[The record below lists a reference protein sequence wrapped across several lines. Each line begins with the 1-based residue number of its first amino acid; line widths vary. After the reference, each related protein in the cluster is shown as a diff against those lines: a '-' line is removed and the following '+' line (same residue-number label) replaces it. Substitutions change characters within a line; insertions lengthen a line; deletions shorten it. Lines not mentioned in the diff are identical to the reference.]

1 MSERAGDGNGTGN
14 GAERVTLPLAE
25 LIDEL
30 HLTFNRVT
38 GGMAITGRCVTDEV
52 ALMMLQRAAN
62 VYQART
68 RLQLAQQAQQQ
79 AEENKRV
86 AALLERA
93 RGGRG

>member
-1 MSERAGDGNGTGN
+1 MSETGDGNGAGN
-14 GAERVTLPLAE
+14 GEERVTLRLAA

-30 HLTFNRVT
+30 HITFNRVT
-38 GGMAITGRCVTDEV
+38 GGMTITGQVVTDQV

-79 AEENKRV
+79 VEENKRV
-86 AALLERA
+86 AALLERS